1 MSRVEQIETEIQQMS
16 AEELAAFRA
25 WFEHYDAHQWDLQFE
40 ADVASGKLDA
50 LAERAL
56 HSLENGQSTLS

>member
-1 MSRVEQIETEIQQMS
+1 MS

-25 WFEHYDAHQWDLQFE
+25 WFEQYDADQWDRQIE

-50 LAERAL
+50 LAEKPSA
-56 HSLENGQSTLS
+56 H